1 MELNNEIFYEDS
13 KERFDFLCEDQEWE
27 KLSTFV
33 FDLGQKGYGELEKE
47 LMDSMDSEDLQEYVQ
62 YQRSQDGGD
71 DSLQDR

>member
-1 MELNNEIFYEDS
+1 MELNTEIFYEDS

-27 KLSTFV
+27 KLGEFL

-71 DSLQDR
+71 DNTQER